1 MKPEDLPFKTPHELS
16 DRIVVVRGRR
26 VILDSDLA
34 ELYGVRTKRLNEKV
48 RRHPGRFPPDFMF
61 LLTPEEWEVLR
72 SQIAATRPGHPLHRR
87 FLPYVFTEGGALMA
101 SGLLKSPRAM
111 EISIAL
117 ARASVLW
124 P

>member
-16 DRIVVVRGRR
+16 DRVVVVRGLK

-34 ELYGVRTKRLNEKV
+34 ALYGVATKRLNEKA
-48 RRHPGRFPPDFMF
+48 RRHSDRFPPDFMF
-61 LLTPEEWEVLR
+61 LLTSEEWESLR
-72 SQIAATRPGHPLHRR
+72 SQIATLRPGRPPRRR

-101 SGLLKSPRAM
+101 SGLLKSPRAI

-117 ARASVLW
+117 ARASAIW